1 MNRTQLPKG
10 CKAALLDTKPV
21 SAFMEVRTILG
32 ALLGR
37 KSRENKQTNRKHAT
51 EISPTVCS
59 GKTKANM
66 NSKIDLCI

>member
-1 MNRTQLPKG
+1 LNRTQLLKG

-37 KSRENKQTNRKHAT
+37 ESREKQTNKHAT